1 MSQCTECELNS
12 INSLIE
18 QYLET
23 RSQTVLTILE
33 MLIEQ
38 NVHSIDSAIL
48 EVLAQY

>member
-1 MSQCTECELNS
+1 MSQCTECNLQMLN
-12 INSLIE
+12 NLVE

-23 RSQTVLTILE
+23 HSQTVLIILE

-48 EVLAQY
+48 EVLALY